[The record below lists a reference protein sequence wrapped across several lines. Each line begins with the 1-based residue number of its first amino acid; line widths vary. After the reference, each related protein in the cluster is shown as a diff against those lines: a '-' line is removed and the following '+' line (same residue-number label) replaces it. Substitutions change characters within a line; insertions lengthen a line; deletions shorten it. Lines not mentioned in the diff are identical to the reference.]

1 MSVRFAKM
9 HGLGNDFMVVDLV
22 TQDLTIR
29 PDDVRRWSDRRTGVG
44 FDQLLTVE
52 LPTDPEAD
60 FWFRIYNAD
69 GSTAEQCG
77 NGLRCVARFVGLSN
91 LSPKTQLDI
100 QTEAGLV
107 HTALLDHGVRVEM
120 GVPST
125 HPRDVPFKAEQDGLT
140 HRIDAQCGPFEITPV
155 SVGNPHGVLFVDNVA
170 GAEVGVAGAALT
182 NHPRFPEGA
191 NIGFCEVVDRGFV
204 RLRVFE
210 RGVGETP
217 ACGTGACA
225 AVVAGRLKGKL
236 GDTVKVSL
244 PGGKVL
250 ITWKGPGAPVRMTG
264 PAALVYEGN
273 LET

>member
-1 MSVRFAKM
+1 MS
-9 HGLGNDFMVVDLV
+9 
-22 TQDLTIR
+22 
-29 PDDVRRWSDRRTGVG
+29 
-44 FDQLLTVE
+44 
-52 LPTDPEAD
+52 
-60 FWFRIYNAD
+60 
-69 GSTAEQCG
+69 GSG
-77 NGLRCVARFVGLSN
+77 G
-91 LSPKTQLDI
+91 
-100 QTEAGLV
+100 
-107 HTALLDHGVRVEM
+107 
-120 GVPST
+120 
-125 HPRDVPFKAEQDGLT
+125 FKAAHATGDDWEAVTRACLDTLL
-140 HRIDAQCGPFEITPV
+140 P
-155 SVGNPHGVLFVDNVA
+155 L
-170 GAEVGVAGAALT
+170 
-182 NHPRFPEGA
+182 PEGA

-236 GDTVKVSL
+236 DDTVKVSL

>member
-107 HTALLDHGVRVEM
+107 HTTLLDHGVRVEM

-140 HRIDAQCGPFEITPV
+140 HRIDAQCGLFEITPV

-191 NIGFCEVVDRGFV
+191 NIGFCEVVDRGLV